1 MLSFNSDLP
10 IVTRKKS
17 AFAIQ
22 DLPGL
27 WRIHWQLFGIT
38 ILSTF
43 YTRHDQACL
52 LWGVLSAIIF
62 MMAQFMALSWI
73 TQALLA
79 SVLTLIGMAGM
90 LCLTW
95 YFTKI
100 PTLSW
105 ILYGWTGLMGTG
117 ILLTDLGIFLGWGQI
132 LMHICPLWLGLS
144 AIGYGAMGVGMRS
157 RAFLLVSLLH
167 LITIG
172 LLPYLSPWQ
181 PLTTGLVISGSVF
194 LIAELQWDADEA
206 CEHHNLLASS
216 PPTPVHQNNHAC
228 IEARM

>member
-1 MLSFNSDLP
+1 MIFFKPGAPVFS
-10 IVTRKKS
+10 RKKS

-27 WRIHWQLFGIT
+27 WRVHWELFGIT

-52 LWGVLSAIIF
+52 LWGVTSIGIF
-62 MMAQFMALSWI
+62 ITAQFITLSWT
-73 TQALLA
+73 TQAALA
-79 SVLTLIGMAGM
+79 SALTLLGIAGT

-95 YFTKI
+95 YLTKVE
-100 PTLSW
+100 TLSW
-105 ILYGWTGLMGTG
+105 ILYSWAGLMGIG

-144 AIGYGAMGVGMRS
+144 AIGYGVMGVGMRS

-167 LITIG
+167 LLTIG
-172 LLPYLSPWQ
+172 LLPYLNPWQ
-181 PLTTGLVISGSVF
+181 PLVTGLIISGSVF
-194 LIAELQWDADEA
+194 LIAELQWDADET
-206 CEHHNLLASS
+206 CDHHNLLAS
-216 PPTPVHQNNHAC
+216 PPISSLNP
-228 IEARM
+228 